1 MKRKN
6 GGEEKSSYFKPHPAP
21 SDALSDNDDESKNNN
36 LMPSGVSNSHSF
48 RTQKSHPH
56 EESKDETENSDD
68 SYIRARSSKE
78 EESKEDND
86 PTEESKETTAL
97 YIANM
102 AWIKHIREFKPSPS
116 KFQLIDK
123 KEKAAAQK
131 IIRGFKSYKETTPND
146 CLFSRQEILK
156 ELESISQTAMKNWC
170 FSTTAINSF
179 IHTKGSDAVATS
191 KNAFNNYLVHENRVG
206 YRKFEEWREKWNKAY
221 PKIKG
226 THIKR
231 YVGDFYSD
239 LVELSNGNA
248 NCGRQAIILRAYL
261 INTLPPDILKQIGNK
276 NIIVAEYKGID
287 HAFVVIKRF
296 YGKSDEPADCL
307 VIDTWIAQL
316 YLPENRRYRP
326 EAAYPI
332 SHQYYRKFLENT
344 NEELERTMAREF
356 PKQGDTND
364 HERKPYMGR
373 MQDHFNFLLDHAD
386 GYYVPKS
393 FTAGLKLVDVTFS
406 ILKHNDAYNSAYKLI
421 KEC

>member
-1 MKRKN
+1 
-6 GGEEKSSYFKPHPAP
+6 
-21 SDALSDNDDESKNNN
+21 
-36 LMPSGVSNSHSF
+36 MPSGVSNSHSF

-296 YGKSDEPADCL
+296 YGKTDQPADCL
-307 VIDTWIAQL
+307 VIDTWMADS
-316 YLPENRRYRP
+316 YLPEDRRYRP
-326 EAAYPI
+326 KAAYPI
-332 SHQYYRKFLENT
+332 SYQYYRKLLINTPDKKLEY
-344 NEELERTMAREF
+344 TMATEF
-356 PKQGDTND
+356 PRQGDPND
-364 HERKPYMGR
+364 HKERKPYMGR
-373 MQDHFNFLLDHAD
+373 MQDHFKFLRDHAD

-393 FTAGLKLVDVTFS
+393 FTAGLKLVDRTFS
-406 ILKHNDAYNSAYKLI
+406 ILKNADYYNDLYTFLENW
-421 KEC
+421 EPD